1 MEKPRINPSQLS
13 KYNHGCQSVDLIFAW
28 LDYAKAA
35 ALNRGESI
43 STDQALEIAM
53 QVASQSEYQQEII
66 IDLDGGDGGDNV
78 TI

>member
-1 MEKPRINPSQLS
+1 MEKPRINPSQLG
-13 KYNHGCQSVDLIFAW
+13 KYNHGGQSVDLIFAW
-28 LDYAKAA
+28 LDYAKSA

-66 IDLDGGDGGDNV
+66 IDLDGGDGGNNV
-78 TI
+78 RI